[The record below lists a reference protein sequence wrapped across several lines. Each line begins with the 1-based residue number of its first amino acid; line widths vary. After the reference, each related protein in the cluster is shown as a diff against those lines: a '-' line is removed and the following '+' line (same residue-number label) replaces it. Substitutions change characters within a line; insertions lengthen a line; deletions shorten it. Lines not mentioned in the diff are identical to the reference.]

1 MAQLTLLLLQLNM
14 YKKDWWWNYILV
26 YSPLTEPKLL
36 FPALLCSPK
45 MRNLQMFVCD
55 LLKELQN
62 LVTTDVFSVETIFL
76 WNRCWISFKVTLY
89 VVWSQWISL
98 YTVLKLISWTLNSLL
113 CWDCLT
119 LNSSHEPRELAH
131 CEVTESLKRTN
142 LCEYTVRATFK
153 DTC

>member
-45 MRNLQMFVCD
+45 MRYLQMLVCD

-62 LVTTDVFSVETIFL
+62 LVTTDVFSLETIFL

-98 YTVLKLISWTLNSLL
+98 YTKTNFLNFKQLIMLRLFNFELFPWASGTGPLWGNWKLKENKFMWIHRQS
-113 CWDCLT
+113 
-119 LNSSHEPRELAH
+119 
-131 CEVTESLKRTN
+131 
-142 LCEYTVRATFK
+142 YF
-153 DTC
+153 